1 MLATTDKEGE
11 MLNAQPEGIIPV
23 SDLERA
29 VSFYTDKV
37 GLEVAERFDDPDVP
51 ADNPMVRLG
60 AGNGTVMLYKSV
72 GAGQTRHTLV
82 GLNVDDIESAVA
94 EMRGRGVTFEEYDMG
109 EIKTENGI
117 ARMGR
122 TAGAWFK
129 DPDGNI
135 IGVAQYM

>member
-1 MLATTDKEGE
+1 
-11 MLNAQPEGIIPV
+11 MLNAQPEAAIPV
-23 SDLERA
+23 SDVDRA
-29 VSFYTDKV
+29 VTFYTDKV
-37 GLEVAERFDDPDVP
+37 GLEVLDRFDVPDVP
-51 ADNPMVRLG
+51 PDNPMVRLD
-60 AGNGTVMLYKSV
+60 AGKGTVLVYKSV
-72 GAGQTRHTLV
+72 GAGQSRHTLV
-82 GLNVDDIESAVA
+82 GFVVDDIESTVA

-135 IGVAQYM
+135 IGIGEYAT